1 MRKLNILQIENL
13 RIDRGF
19 RTLPLVLF
27 FTFTQFVYSADAVL
41 SEADSAADVLL
52 ENRSSALEL
61 SIQLTE
67 QIALF
72 ENKISSLESES
83 GPLDHRL
90 IEPLEGLSALL
101 IEAGLFEEA
110 ERLINRRLQL
120 IHVAE
125 GPESL
130 SQLATL
136 ADLLA
141 NNIRLGK
148 WSEVTKNFENINF
161 LHSRNSE
168 ADPSSMLNSLDA
180 IRSWHLT
187 AVYVDEPRSR
197 IDHFQDS
204 RELQGRIRRFAEHSF
219 AENSPQHIPWLYQ
232 DAVEQYLIAA
242 IISSEDEL
250 GVDAR
255 DTILRREMLPLD
267 AYLRKGLNTIKRI
280 GEIVEAMN
288 NAEAKAMAMIYEADF
303 LMLQQ
308 NGNAGRKYRSAM
320 DQLAEAGVEQARI
333 DAFFLRPIVLPVSE
347 FYFSLAE
354 AVAAQNAYGYRISF
368 DEDDKEIVHMGTYVA
383 WSESVPYAERPEL
396 PKLAESL
403 ETELRSV
410 DVKFTI
416 WQRGNTR
423 TPRAQRSN
431 PDTVRIRRDAQ
442 DAIKDM
448 QFRPRFAN
456 RRWKRLRDVTM
467 NYLYPPP
474 L

>member
-1 MRKLNILQIENL
+1 MRKLNILQVENL
-13 RIDRGF
+13 RINRGI

-27 FTFTQFVYSADAVL
+27 FTVAQFVYSADSVL
-41 SEADSAADVLL
+41 IETDNASDVLL
-52 ENRSSALEL
+52 ENHSSALGL

-72 ENKISSLESES
+72 EKQISSLESES

-141 NNIRLGK
+141 NNIRLGR

-187 AVYVDEPRSR
+187 AVYVDESRSR

-204 RELQGRIRRFAEHSF
+204 RELQGRIRRFAELSF
-219 AENSPQHIPWLYQ
+219 PENSPQHIPWLYQ

-250 GVDAR
+250 GVAAR
-255 DTILRREMLPLD
+255 DTILRREMRPLE

-280 GEIVEAMN
+280 GEIIETMN
-288 NAEAKAMAMIYEADF
+288 NAEAEAMAMIYEADF

-308 NGNAGRKYRSAM
+308 NGTAGRKYRSAM
-320 DQLAEAGVEQARI
+320 DKLAEAGIEQERI
-333 DAFFLRPIVLPVSE
+333 DAFFLRPVVLPVSE
-347 FYFSLAE
+347 FYFSLAD
-354 AVAAQNAYGYRISF
+354 AVAAQNADGYKISF
-368 DEDDKEIVHMGTYVA
+368 DEDKQEAVHMGTYVA
-383 WSESVPYAERPEL
+383 WSESVPYAEQPEL
-396 PKLAESL
+396 PKLAASL
-403 ETELRSV
+403 ATELRSV

-423 TPRAQRSN
+423 TPSAQRSN

-442 DAIKDM
+442 DAIRNM
-448 QFRPRFAN
+448 QFRPRFVD

-467 NYLYPPP
+467 NYQYPPP